1 MSEKI
6 IKVGISHGDI
16 NGIAYEL
23 ILKTFDDARI
33 FESCIPVL
41 YGSSKIL
48 AYHRKALELPSLN
61 VSNINRAEDAGGNRL
76 NIINV
81 TGEETVVEL
90 GKPTVESAKSADQ
103 ALAKALEDLKSGV
116 IDALITAPAATGSTH
131 SIETKTDGA
140 ENGLR
145 ILVNNS
151 FRIALAT
158 DKVTLAE
165 VPSLLTREMLTEKIK
180 VLQSALIRDFMI
192 TFPRIAVL
200 SLNPQVDMEE
210 TTTLAIKAASDAG
223 VHCFGPY
230 TADDFFASDRH
241 KQFDAVL
248 AMYYDQ
254 GIVAFQMI
262 SNEENA
268 LFIGNLPYIITAP
281 NQNTSFEKAG
291 KNESSPDSLRNALYL
306 AIDIY
311 HNRETDKEIHSN
323 PLKKQYFERG
333 SDNEKL
339 DLTKED
345 I

>member
-23 ILKTFDDARI
+23 ILKTFEDVRI
-33 FESCIPVL
+33 LESCIPVL
-41 YGSSKIL
+41 YGSPKVL
-48 AYHRKALELPSLN
+48 AYHRKALELPSVN
-61 VSNINRAEDAGGNRL
+61 VSNINRADDAGSNRL

-81 TGEETVVEL
+81 AGEEAVVEL
-90 GKPTVESAKSADQ
+90 GKPTAESAKAADK
-103 ALAKALEDLKSGV
+103 ALTKALEDLKAGV
-116 IDALITAPAATGSTH
+116 IDALITAPAVTDPVL
-131 SIETKTDGA
+131 SIENGA
-140 ENGLR
+140 ENGLK

-165 VPSLLTREMLTEKIK
+165 VPTLLTVEMLTEKIK
-180 VLQSALIRDFMI
+180 VLQASLIRDFMI

-223 VHCFGPY
+223 ALCFGPFA
-230 TADDFFASDRH
+230 ADDFFASDKY

-254 GIVAFQMI
+254 GAVAFQTI

-311 HNRETDKEIHSN
+311 NNRETNTEINSN